1 MTTHSSILAWRTPW
15 TEEPGGLYG
24 VTETQTRLK
33 QLSTAQLFWYYD
45 LCYQE
50 TSSKGWDVKVTSV
63 L

>member
-24 VTETQTRLK
+24 VAETQTRLR
-33 QLSTAQLFWYYD
+33 QLSTAQLFWYCD

-50 TSSKGWDVKVTSV
+50 TSSKGRDVKVTLV